1 MTTIETSLA
10 SLGAGDTRTPL
21 GSLRIRVSRLEMVG
35 RYISKVVRVALR
47 DDGVGED
54 QWWVASC

>member
-47 DDGVGED
+47 DGVGED